1 MNEKKWRLVDD
12 DVIVGLINN
21 FEAKQWLNG
30 VMEEGM
36 CASSKAIAGVSP
48 VIEHSIPC
56 LTWLTKLLYLKRFS
70 LNQELALD
78 SKDIKEIKSIIDL
91 MKKHD
96 LSVFEIEKEGFRLK
110 LQRGAS
116 VPQAT
121 IVAPAGAAAS
131 AKAPVAGAEPPA
143 PTAKA
148 IESVPMKEIV
158 SPMVGTFYRAASPD
172 GPPFVEVGKP
182 VTEET
187 VVCIIE
193 AMKVMNEIKAET
205 SGVIAEVLAENG
217 KPVQFGQALFKVR

>member
-1 MNEKKWRLVDD
+1 
-12 DVIVGLINN
+12 
-21 FEAKQWLNG
+21 
-30 VMEEGM
+30 
-36 CASSKAIAGVSP
+36 
-48 VIEHSIPC
+48 
-56 LTWLTKLLYLKRFS
+56 
-70 LNQELALD
+70 LD
-78 SKDIKEIKSIIDL
+78 SKDIKEIKAIIDL

-116 VPQAT
+116 APQTT
-121 IVAPAGAAAS
+121 IVAPPVVASPTTKAAG
-131 AKAPVAGAEPPA
+131 AGAEPAPA
-143 PTAKA
+143 AKA

-182 VTEET
+182 VTEDT

-205 SGVIAEVLAENG
+205 SGVIAEVVADNG
-217 KPVQFGQALFKVR
+217 KPVQFGQALFRVR